1 MKLKIPDDV
10 MFRILGGEAVLLNLA
25 SGTYF
30 GLDDVGT
37 RMWQLMSEHRST
49 EKVIEVMLEEY
60 EVEESLLQRDLDKL
74 VKDLTDNG
82 LVKLDASEASPS
94 E

>member
-1 MKLKIPDDV
+1 MKLKISEDV
-10 MFRILGGEAVLLNLA
+10 VFRLLGEEAVLLNLA
-25 SGTYF
+25 TGTYF

-49 EKVIEVMLEEY
+49 DKVIEIMLEEY
-60 EVEESLLQRDLDKL
+60 EVDESLLQSDLDRL
-74 VKDLTDNG
+74 VKDLTENG
-82 LVKLDASEASPS
+82 LVKLDAQEASPS